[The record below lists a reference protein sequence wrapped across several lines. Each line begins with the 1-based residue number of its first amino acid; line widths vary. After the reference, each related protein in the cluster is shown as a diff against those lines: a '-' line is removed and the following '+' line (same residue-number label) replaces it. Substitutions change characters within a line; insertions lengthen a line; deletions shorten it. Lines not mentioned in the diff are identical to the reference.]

1 MSFIIGTAGTAKNTG
16 KTTASIAIL
25 RELFKTDISIGLT
38 SIGYDGEDIDNITG
52 LPKPRLLLKEGTIV
66 ATSEKCLHGSTAQ
79 LNIIKATN
87 ITTPLGKIIIARV
100 IKEGLV
106 VIAGPNKSIELR
118 YVLSLLE
125 EMNCQL
131 IIVDGALN
139 RIAPMIETNGI
150 ILATGAARNT
160 DIDALVQET
169 KILYYIFNLP
179 EANSEE
185 AKLVLNKKR
194 ITLFPLNNNSKTTT
208 IDYSSLIDKQTVEK
222 IKSNIDDTKIIFI
235 PALLSST
242 ILKELNDSLKNLW
255 KDKILIINDSIKIIT
270 GGNPEG
276 VFCQIKKT
284 ISFGGS
290 IKVLKKVPI
299 LCITVNPFYPFYRF
313 DKKKIRGRICRCD
326 KAYIKNEIKPSGACC
341 RYQKR
346 RAYGDC
352 FCHFKQIAL
361 SLCIYNLMGGIFW
374 RQLPLLVQ
382 VAWGA

>member
-25 RELFKTDISIGLT
+25 RELFKTDIPIGLT

-222 IKSNIDDTKIIFI
+222 IKSNIDNTKIIFI

-299 LCITVNPFYPFYRF
+299 LCIAVNPFYPFYRF
-313 DKKKIRGRICRCD
+313 DKKKYEAEYVDAIRLISKMKSNLPVPVVD
-326 KAYIKNEIKPSGACC
+326 IKKEGPMEIVSVILNK
-341 RYQKR
+341 
-346 RAYGDC
+346 
-352 FCHFKQIAL
+352 
-361 SLCIYNLMGGIFW
+361 
-374 RQLPLLVQ
+374 LL
-382 VAWGA
+382 